1 MESNLGVTPQTDGQN
16 IILKFPELTSE
27 RRKEIVKIISDISEK
42 FKVSLRN
49 IRRKYIDEV
58 RELEKNKSLSID
70 ESKKFQDIIQ
80 SYTDNFV
87 KK

>member
-1 MESNLGVTPQTDGQN
+1 MYTKKKEQ
-16 IILKFPELTSE
+16 K

-87 KK
+87 KKIDVTSKSKESEILKI